1 MNGSKAEKVYKV
13 GKVHTFLK
21 SGVIEDVIRGRVWT
35 INDILNAEEITE
47 SIVDTLV
54 SDMDNSMKWEI
65 LTQSDLSKDM
75 SEHLRKELNIM
86 VSFVLTNFLKT
97 ATVDF
102 GSDKVEEESEEV
114 QKPDEKQMGTDTT
127 SDDKDEAIMTLKE
140 RIRQDT
146 KLMSEEE
153 KRKSGM
159 I

>member
-1 MNGSKAEKVYKV
+1 MTGGTKV

-54 SDMDNSMKWEI
+54 SDMDDSIKWEI
-65 LTQSDLSKDM
+65 LRQSDLSKDM
-75 SEHLRKELNIM
+75 SEHLRKELNTM

-102 GSDKVEEESEEV
+102 GGEKHEVVEEIQE
-114 QKPDEKQMGTDTT
+114 PDEKQVDADTASLGET
-127 SDDKDEAIMTLKE
+127 EKVMTLKE
-140 RIRQDT
+140 RIRLDT
-146 KLMSEEE
+146 KLMDE
-153 KRKSGM
+153 KDKKNAGL